1 MRDNRKTTRSV
12 TQASGQLARSVQLAK
27 EGDPAAWTYIKSEVR
42 DLIGT
47 RMWLPRH
54 IDPDELATDTVSE
67 LWQALRKLRD
77 DAKFLSFALTVA
89 RRRAGRMKR
98 EQGRHLPLTTDPEVH
113 RADLNVGSTNL
124 EGEEFLHSMCA
135 SLKSSDK
142 QLFRL
147 LYVVGATSSEVQSS
161 LGISGD
167 RLRRRKHSLHQ
178 KLRQATKR

>member
-1 MRDNRKTTRSV
+1 MVNNRQTTRGVTETPGQLTRSV
-12 TQASGQLARSVQLAK
+12 RRAK
-27 EGDPAAWTYIKSEVR
+27 KGDSAAWTHIKSRVR
-42 DLIGT
+42 ELIGS
-47 RMWLPRH
+47 RLQLPRH

-89 RRRAGRMKR
+89 RRQACRMKR
-98 EQGRHLPLTTDPEVH
+98 EQERHLPLASDPAVH
-113 RADLNVGSTNL
+113 RADVNVGSKNL

-135 SLKSSDK
+135 SLTGSDK

-161 LGISGD
+161 LGISGG
-167 RLRRRKHSLHQ
+167 RLRRRKHRLHQ
-178 KLRQATKR
+178 KLRQTTRH